1 MMLKNVVP
9 YYSVSCPYDSYV
21 NPALNR
27 DVNWKVRRLEGLRQS
42 CWISRAK
49 NRPSMCVLLRNMKSV
64 QGDCFTFGKELSGAF
79 GVSKCVKLLD
89 PKSVEVQARNYGNAQ
104 K

>member
-1 MMLKNVVP
+1 
-9 YYSVSCPYDSYV
+9 
-21 NPALNR
+21 
-27 DVNWKVRRLEGLRQS
+27 
-42 CWISRAK
+42 
-49 NRPSMCVLLRNMKSV
+49 MCVLLRNMKSV